1 MIKRSAASIVEEEA
15 LCAATDE
22 ALEAMLPI
30 LKRYR
35 ERLQALF
42 PNEVGEEDLETAIEF
57 CGQALEAMTDVRFD
71 DESSSDG

>member
-1 MIKRSAASIVEEEA
+1 MIARPAASIVEEEA

>member
-1 MIKRSAASIVEEEA
+1 VEEEA

-22 ALEAMLPI
+22 ALEAMLPV

-42 PNEVGEEDLETAIEF
+42 PNDVGGEDLEAAIEF
-57 CGQALEAMTDVRFD
+57 CGRALEAMTDVSFD
-71 DESSSDG
+71 DESPSDG

>member
-1 MIKRSAASIVEEEA
+1 MEEEA

-42 PNEVGEEDLETAIEF
+42 PNDVGEEDLEAAIEF
-57 CGQALEAMTDVRFD
+57 CGRALEAMTDATFD
-71 DESSSDG
+71 DELPLDG

>member
-1 MIKRSAASIVEEEA
+1 MEEEA

-35 ERLQALF
+35 ERLQAIF
-42 PNEVGEEDLETAIEF
+42 PNDVGEEDL
-57 CGQALEAMTDVRFD
+57 VR
-71 DESSSDG
+71 DGHRVLREGPGGHDRRNVR